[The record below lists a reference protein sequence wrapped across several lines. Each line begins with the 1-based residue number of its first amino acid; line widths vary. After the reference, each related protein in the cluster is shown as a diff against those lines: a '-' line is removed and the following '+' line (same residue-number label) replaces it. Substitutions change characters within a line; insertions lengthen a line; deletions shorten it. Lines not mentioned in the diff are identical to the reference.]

1 MVAISLLGPFPTDL
15 ATGVEDG
22 MVDYSLLIL
31 FTGFSFAAFQ
41 FWKLTVNNVITVTIN
56 KAIKNTHPWI
66 GVL

>member
-1 MVAISLLGPFPTDL
+1 
-15 ATGVEDG
+15 

-66 GVL
+66 GRASCRERVFGLV